1 MLNIQPTELE
11 KKGQNEERSE
21 EMIKDRRKTETKN
34 QRNLKKHCIINN
46 NKFNKFT
53 EFNINFKSQFISI
66 YQQETVKNIF
76 FKERDHLQIITHT
89 KSVKNLLG
97 K

>member
-1 MLNIQPTELE
+1 
-11 KKGQNEERSE
+11 
-21 EMIKDRRKTETKN
+21 MIKDRWKTETKN

-66 YQQETVKNIF
+66 Y
-76 FKERDHLQIITHT
+76 
-89 KSVKNLLG
+89 
-97 K
+97 